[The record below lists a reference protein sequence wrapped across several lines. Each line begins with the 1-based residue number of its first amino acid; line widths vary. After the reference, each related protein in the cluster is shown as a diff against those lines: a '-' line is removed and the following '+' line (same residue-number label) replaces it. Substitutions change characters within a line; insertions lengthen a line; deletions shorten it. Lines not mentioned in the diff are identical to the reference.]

1 MTEDI
6 IDNEGRVK
14 IVLDKLDKTIFVQ
27 CRDCGV
33 PMLGIRGIEARDFC
47 IDCEPRVKM
56 TPPVDLSL
64 CKGL

>member
-6 IDNEGRVK
+6 IDKEGRVK
-14 IVLDKLDKTIFVQ
+14 IVLDKTIFVQ
-27 CRDCGV
+27 CRDCGT

-47 IDCEPRVKM
+47 IDCELRERI